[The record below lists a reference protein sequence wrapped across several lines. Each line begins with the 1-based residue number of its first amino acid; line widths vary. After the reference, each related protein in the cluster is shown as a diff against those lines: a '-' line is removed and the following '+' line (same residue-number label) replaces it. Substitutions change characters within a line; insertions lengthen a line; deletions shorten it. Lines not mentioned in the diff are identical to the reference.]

1 MKKTILILTSIFLVV
16 SLFVSCND
24 GEEGLFQMAANS
36 VKKESFKIL
45 GIINRES
52 DNTYI
57 VATDNGIAKYDT
69 SAKAFSAFNGTG
81 VMAKDAIW
89 ASNDGSEFIYYDS
102 NTNSY
107 YNEKGEKEEI
117 TNLLEKVPQPFY
129 SPNGTEFTYVFKEK
143 DGSKYYS
150 LYLDSSLTK
159 DNFKAICPTLI
170 DIDNIKSV
178 SIIGNGVLRVITSD
192 NKTYIYHAD
201 SNLATT
207 LGESISTNTI
217 IRGVSDDRL
226 FISRDGLIGLYPNQL
241 NSEDAKSLGFTIDK
255 RPAMY
260 SIFDDSHNPT
270 YSYIIPEGSSSIIE
284 IKWNGDDFTKD
295 TKTVTGLQ
303 NMTVIAIINKVDKKL
318 VVLTAN
324 SGIQELELK

>member
-1 MKKTILILTSIFLVV
+1 
-16 SLFVSCND
+16 
-24 GEEGLFQMAANS
+24 MAANS

-52 DNTYI
+52 ENTYI
-57 VATDNGIAKYDT
+57 VATDNGIAKYNVDT
-69 SAKAFSAFNGTG
+69 RSFSAFNGTG

-178 SIIGNGVLRVITSD
+178 SIIGNGILRVICKD
-192 NKTYIYHAD
+192 NSYYLYDAEFGNYI
-201 SNLATT
+201 TT
-207 LGESISTNTI
+207 ESIINGIADDGLCITNEGKMYYFDGSTISKIDVPDSSPISRKYAIFSTNYE
-217 IRGVSDDRL
+217 G
-226 FISRDGLIGLYPNQL
+226 N
-241 NSEDAKSLGFTIDK
+241 K
-255 RPAMY
+255 
-260 SIFDDSHNPT
+260 
-270 YSYIIPEGSSSIIE
+270 YSYFIPEGSSSVIE
-284 IKWNGDDFTKD
+284 LKGEGVNVTKT

-303 NMTVIAIINKVDKKL
+303 NITVVAIIGKKDNNL

-324 SGIQELELK
+324 SGVQELELK